1 MSKKIDEIVE
11 DIQLAYARCIEGIF
25 NCWTHDD
32 DGGCNY
38 EATGKRQVFTINN
51 LTVIFQPVDPN
62 DGWAEDGV
70 IIMTPTKESG
80 IKLTKAMFTKAK
92 PLLEVVEEKLVDS
105 YNSFVSKYKFWY
117 DASSKEKLTFK
128 DMTTMITPI
137 FLDESSSTP
146 KIRFKWHLKCTYD
159 SISRWWN
166 PVELINWKQSL
177 PSYKR
182 YRVQKETK
190 NIDTLKKC
198 LEDVLVKKSELLLI
212 PESSLNEEQKNTLTG
227 IEWNIQN
234 LNEGIPEY
242 EKKLVMPEPTETAYL
257 HEDEEYLLEW
267 IEETGYGSCKHRKE
281 TYGNKVP
288 VSYEEA
294 FPDRPK
300 AGKKRSRE

>member
-1 MSKKIDEIVE
+1 MSKEIFE

-38 EATGKRQVFTINN
+38 EATGKRQVFTMNN

-80 IKLTKAMFTKAK
+80 IKLTKAIFNKAK
-92 PLLEVVEEKLVDS
+92 PLLETVEEKLVDS

-117 DASSKEKLTFK
+117 DANSKEKLTFK
-128 DMTTMITPI
+128 DMTDMITPI

-159 SISRWWN
+159 SISRWWH

-177 PSYKR
+177 SAYKR
-182 YRVQKETK
+182 YRTQKITK
-190 NIDTLKKC
+190 EIDEIKKSIEDTLLKKEKLLQIPEESFDLNDEAHLRSAIYHIKNMNEQAVYHQERLLEAEPEEKNYIDT
-198 LEDVLVKKSELLLI
+198 
-212 PESSLNEEQKNTLTG
+212 
-227 IEWNIQN
+227 
-234 LNEGIPEY
+234 
-242 EKKLVMPEPTETAYL
+242 
-257 HEDEEYLLEW
+257 DEEYLLEW
-267 IEETGYGSCKHRKE
+267 IEEDGYGSRKHRKE
-281 TYGNKVP
+281 IYGNKLP

>member
-1 MSKKIDEIVE
+1 MSKTEFIVQ

-38 EATGKRQVFTINN
+38 EATGQRQVFTMNN

-80 IKLTKAMFTKAK
+80 IKLTKTMFTKAK
-92 PLLEVVEEKLVDS
+92 PLLDIVEEKLVDS

-117 DASSKEKLTFK
+117 DANSKEKLTFK
-128 DMTTMITPI
+128 DMTSMITPI

-159 SISRWWN
+159 SFRWWN

-177 PSYKR
+177 AAYKR

-190 NIDTLKKC
+190 NIDTLKKT
-198 LEDVLVKKSELLLI
+198 LENTILEKEKLLLI
-212 PESSLNEEQKNTLTG
+212 PEESFNVIDEANLKSADV
-227 IEWNIQN
+227 NIDN
-234 LNEGIPEY
+234 LNKVIDY
-242 EKKLVMPEPTETAYL
+242 YQKKLLEDEPAETAYI
-257 HEDEEYLLEW
+257 HEDEEYLTAW
-267 IEETGYGSCKHRKE
+267 IEEEGYGSCKHRKE

-288 VSYEEA
+288 VSHEEA